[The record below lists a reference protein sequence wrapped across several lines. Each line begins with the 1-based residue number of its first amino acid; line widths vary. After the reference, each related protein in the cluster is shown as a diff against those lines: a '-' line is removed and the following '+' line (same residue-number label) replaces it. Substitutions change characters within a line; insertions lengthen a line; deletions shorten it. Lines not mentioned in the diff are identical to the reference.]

1 MNEKYIHTESLHNLR
16 DPKHIIPEIIK
27 IVNPKSVVDIGCGL
41 GTFLYFFKENGVSD
55 VLGIDGPWTNKD
67 MLSKYLNENE
77 FMEKNLEEVFTLDKK
92 YDLAISLEVAEHV
105 SSESADIFVK
115 NLIAAG
121 EIILFSAAIPLQ
133 GGQNHINEQ
142 WLSYW
147 EEKFSENGYAIH
159 DVIRPL
165 IWNNSEMFWWY
176 RQNMVL
182 VTPNDYVLDENLVK
196 NPLRNII
203 HPKLFMLKS
212 HSLEI
217 MENGEL
223 SPKIYLKLLLKS
235 IRKKLSRWL

>member
-1 MNEKYIHTESLHNLR
+1 MKEKYIHTDFLHNLR
-16 DPKHIIPEIIK
+16 DPKHIVPEIIK

-41 GTFLYFFKENGVSD
+41 GTFLYCFKENGISD

-67 MLSKYLNENE
+67 MLSKYLTENE
-77 FMEKNLEEVFTLDKK
+77 FVEKNLEEFFSLDKK

-121 EIILFSAAIPLQ
+121 KIILFSAAVPLQ

-147 EEKFSENGYAIH
+147 EEKFSENGYTIH

-165 IWNNSEMFWWY
+165 IWDNPEIFWWY

-196 NPLRNII
+196 NPLRDII
-203 HPKLFMLKS
+203 HPKLFILKCNY
-212 HSLEI
+212 LKI

-223 SPKIYLKLLLKS
+223 SPKTYFQLLLRS
-235 IRKKLSRWL
+235 IRKKLSRL